1 MGVDLVRDQQ
11 RHAAIAALLALTIL
25 LAVSALWGGAAADPA
40 GGRDSGS
47 AAKGSDHAHQGPAA
61 PGSDAGTAA
70 PSAAASSP
78 EAAPHGI
85 VSGLGQGES
94 AGAPG
99 RTRQLHLAEAA
110 GQQPAHGVP
119 RGKLGPAGADR
130 TAGLSERGASPA
142 QGDPGSGTAP
152 NTGGCL
158 PEYGAAGQCL
168 PVVPPSLASHLA
180 QMKAA
185 GLDPSSMPHHWSCAE
200 VRNYFPDGLPV
211 RIPGTDPQHLDSTAD
226 GIACGTGD

>member
-1 MGVDLVRDQQ
+1 MRAQQ
-11 RHAAIAALLALTIL
+11 RHAAVAALLVLAVL
-25 LAVSALWGGAAADPA
+25 LAVSALWGGTAADPA
-40 GGRDSGS
+40 GVQDSGD
-47 AAKGSDHAHQGPAA
+47 AAKSSGHAQAGPAA
-61 PGSDAGTAA
+61 AGSDGGTAA
-70 PSAAASSP
+70 PSAAAASSP
-78 EAAPHGI
+78 EAAPDGV
-85 VSGLGQGES
+85 VSGIGQGES

-99 RTRQLHLAEAA
+99 RTRQVQLAEAA
-110 GQQPAHGVP
+110 GQQPAQGVP
-119 RGKLGPAGADR
+119 RGKLGPDGANR

-168 PVVPPSLASHLA
+168 PVVPPSLASHVA

-200 VRNYFPDGLPV
+200 VRTYFPEGLPV

-226 GIACGTGD
+226 GTACGTGD

>member
-1 MGVDLVRDQQ
+1 MRAQQ
-11 RHAAIAALLALTIL
+11 RNAAIAALLALTIL

-40 GGRDSGS
+40 GGRDGGI
-47 AAKGSDHAHQGPAA
+47 AAKSSDHAHPGPAG
-61 PGSDAGTAA
+61 PGPDAGAAA
-70 PSAAASSP
+70 PAAAPTSSP
-78 EAAPHGI
+78 EAAPDGV
-85 VSGLGQGES
+85 VSGIGQGES

-99 RTRQLHLAEAA
+99 RTRQSHLAEAA

-142 QGDPGSGTAP
+142 QGDQASGAAP

-185 GLDPSSMPHHWSCAE
+185 GMDPSSMPHHWSCAE
-200 VRNYFPDGLPV
+200 VRTYFPDGLPV
-211 RIPGTDPQHLDSTAD
+211 RIPGTDPQHLDPTAD
-226 GIACGTGD
+226 GTACGTGD